1 MEAVFIKIFAAHV
14 PFTAFPEDVRQLAG
28 GGEVLEAGAAAGDEL
43 AADEDGGHH
52 SVPRHRL
59 HNVHH
64 HLPVLALLVHFHT
77 LELCAKVIKCP
88 LKNNKINIRLF
99 VIITIRRTLTLA
111 TVQ

>member
-77 LELCAKVIKCP
+77 LELCAKVIKCS

-99 VIITIRRTLTLA
+99 VIIIMRTLTLA

>member
-77 LELCAKVIKCP
+77 LELRAKVVKCS

-99 VIITIRRTLTLA
+99 VIITVMRTLTLA